1 LSPEIDLRGACI
13 TGIGCYVPER
23 VLSNEDLEKMVDT
36 SDEWIVT
43 RTGIKER
50 RIVAEDQAAS
60 DLAYHASKDA
70 LKQAGVKGKDLDQI
84 IVATATS
91 DMIFPSTAC
100 LLQDRLGAKNAAAY
114 DVTAACSGFIYG
126 LSMAHSMILS
136 GKAEKILVLGAEVL
150 SSMTDYTDRKTCVL
164 FGDGAGAVVVEPC
177 EEGRGILATYM
188 RSDGSYTD
196 LLYKPGGG
204 SRMPLTAERIKQGK
218 QYIHMKGDGLFKY
231 AVKAMVSAAKKA
243 AAEAGFSTADVDYL
257 IPHQANIRIIEGV
270 RKRLKLKKE
279 QVIVNIDKV
288 GNTSSASIPIAWCQY
303 EKENP
308 GAIADGDLI
317 MLAAFGGGLTW
328 GSVLYRK

>member
-1 LSPEIDLRGACI
+1 LSSKKEAKGACI
-13 TGIGCYVPER
+13 TGIGCYVPEK
-23 VLSNEDLEKMVDT
+23 VLTNRDLEKMVDT

-50 RIVAEDQAAS
+50 RIVSEDQAAS
-60 DLAYHASKDA
+60 DLAYHASVDA
-70 LKQAGVKGKDLDQI
+70 LKKAGLKGRDLDQI

-114 DVTAACSGFIYG
+114 DLTAACSGFIYG
-126 LSMAHSMILS
+126 LSMAHSMILA

-177 EEGRGILATYM
+177 EAGKGILATYM

-204 SRMPLTAERIKQGK
+204 SRMPLTPERIRQGK

-231 AVKAMVSAAKKA
+231 AVKAMVSAARTTAK
-243 AAEAGFSTADVDYL
+243 EAGMTTADVDYL

-279 QVIVNIDKV
+279 QVIVNIDRV
-288 GNTSSASIPIAWCQY
+288 GNTSSASIPIAWCQF
-303 EKENP
+303 ERDHPER
-308 GAIADGDLI
+308 ISEGDLF
-317 MLAAFGGGLTW
+317 MLVAFGGGLTW
-328 GSVLYRK
+328 GAVLYRR

>member
-1 LSPEIDLRGACI
+1 MNSNKKIRGACI
-13 TGIGCYVPER
+13 TGIGCYVPEK
-23 VLSNEDLEKMVDT
+23 VLTNQDLEKMVDT

-50 RIVAEDQAAS
+50 RIAAENEAAS
-60 DLAYHASKDA
+60 DLAYHASMDA
-70 LKQAGVKGKDLDQI
+70 LKKAGVKGRDLDQI

-100 LLQDRLGAKNAAAY
+100 LLQDRLGSKNSAAY

-126 LSMAHSMILS
+126 ISMAHSMILT
-136 GKAEKILVLGAEVL
+136 GKAEKILVVGSEVL

-164 FGDGAGAVVVEPC
+164 FGDGAGAVVMEPC
-177 EEGRGILATYM
+177 EAGKGVLATYM

-204 SRMPLTAERIKQGK
+204 SRMPLTPERLKEGQ

-231 AVKAMVSAAKKA
+231 AVKAMVSAARKTAKD
-243 AAEAGFSTADVDYL
+243 AGLTTEDVDYL

-279 QVIVNIDKV
+279 QVIVNIDRI
-288 GNTSSASIPIAWCQY
+288 GNTSSASIPIAWCEY
-303 EKENP
+303 ERNHP
-308 GAIADGDLI
+308 GKISGGDLV
-317 MLAAFGGGLTW
+317 MLVAFGGGLTW
-328 GSVLYRK
+328 GAVLYRK

>member
-1 LSPEIDLRGACI
+1 MSSNKDARGVCI

-23 VLSNEDLEKMVDT
+23 VLTNQDLEKMVDT

-43 RTGIKER
+43 RTGIRER

-60 DLAYHASKDA
+60 DLAYNASVEAMK
-70 LKQAGVKGKDLDQI
+70 KAGVKGKDLDQI

-100 LLQDRLGAKNAAAY
+100 LIQDRLGAKNAAAY
-114 DVTAACSGFIYG
+114 DLTAACSGFIFG
-126 LSMAHSMILS
+126 LSMAHSMILT
-136 GKAEKILVLGAEVL
+136 GKAEKILVVGSEIL

-177 EEGRGILATYM
+177 EAGKGILATYI
-188 RSDGSYTD
+188 RSDGAYTD

-204 SRMPLTAERIKQGK
+204 SRMPLTPERLKQGK

-231 AVKAMVSAAKKA
+231 AVKAMVSAARKTAK
-243 AAEAGFSTADVDYL
+243 EAGLTTEDVDYL

-279 QVIVNIDKV
+279 QVIVNIDRI
-288 GNTSSASIPIAWCQY
+288 GNTSSASIPIAWC
-303 EKENP
+303 EFERDHP
-308 GAIADGDLI
+308 ERISEGDLF
-317 MLAAFGGGLTW
+317 MLVAFGGGLTW
-328 GSVLYRK
+328 GAVLYKK